1 MDLKSLTALP
11 VFNEAAHVTPV
22 LDVVRRYSSDV
33 LVVDD
38 GSTDGTSDLLAA
50 RNDIHLITHSRNSGY
65 GAALVSAFD
74 FALRGGYEVLVTI
87 DCDGQ
92 HEPALIPHFVRTCM
106 EGSADIVSGSRYL
119 RRFDGAS
126 RPPEDRRQIN
136 ETITRELNDRL
147 GLRLTDAFCGFKAY
161 RASALAKLDIT
172 ERGYA
177 MPLELWVQAAVLGL
191 TIVEIS
197 VPLIYLE
204 ESRSFGGALDNAG
217 IRLGVY
223 REVLERSIEA
233 SSGLSRRMAGSAC
246 GGAGST

>member
-1 MDLKSLTALP
+1 
-11 VFNEAAHVTPV
+11 
-22 LDVVRRYSSDV
+22 
-33 LVVDD
+33 
-38 GSTDGTSDLLAA
+38 
-50 RNDIHLITHSRNSGY
+50 
-65 GAALVSAFD
+65 
-74 FALRGGYEVLVTI
+74 
-87 DCDGQ
+87 
-92 HEPALIPHFVRTCM
+92 
-106 EGSADIVSGSRYL
+106 
-119 RRFDGAS
+119 
-126 RPPEDRRQIN
+126 
-136 ETITRELNDRL
+136 
-147 GLRLTDAFCGFKAY
+147 
-161 RASALAKLDIT
+161 
-172 ERGYA
+172 